1 MTIILLQCGCLICG
15 QSFFRGEKVVRG
27 CQKRIV
33 YLKSTGSEV
42 FSDAYF
48 VVRDGAL
55 ADVGECDM
63 VKEANR
69 ILDECVALDATVSR
83 GRVFLDLIKAKLV
96 PFFIGMSV
104 GILIVTLIK

>member
-1 MTIILLQCGCLICG
+1 M
-15 QSFFRGEKVVRG
+15 VRG
-27 CQKRIV
+27 CQKKIV

-55 ADVGECDM
+55 ADMCECDM

-69 ILDECVALDATVSR
+69 ILDECVTLDATVSR
-83 GRVFLDLIKAKLV
+83 GRVLVDLFKRRIVPFIIGAVTGIIIVLLIK
-96 PFFIGMSV
+96 
-104 GILIVTLIK
+104 